1 MYEWSLWK
9 RMNDGCGCERGV
21 CEWGQN
27 GADIT
32 TFSHMKMSSALGSL
46 RISD

>member
-9 RMNDGCGCERGV
+9 RMNDGYG

-32 TFSHMKMSSALGSL
+32 TLSHMKMSSALGSL